1 MSRESRKPFIEESL
15 ELDVPAD
22 VAYGESREL
31 EHFPLFL
38 PEVMRVERLEDQRFR
53 WVADYAGTSVVREVE
68 IEGIVPGRQISWRAH
83 GVPEYFGTLSVEQ
96 LGTERSR
103 VRIQV
108 YREGMAPL
116 PERAAEL
123 QAWIERLGT
132 SMRRFKEFVEA
143 RRVTHE
149 RVFASTQPPR
159 PGRFPGDVGLG
170 AHLEEA
176 GAPPEEEI
184 GLPREEETP
193 STPPGPEEF

>member
-83 GVPEYFGTLSVEQ
+83 GVPEYFGTRSSSSQAPNGPASV
-96 LGTERSR
+96 SR
-103 VRIQV
+103 CI
-108 YREGMAPL
+108 A
-116 PERAAEL
+116 RAWRPCRNAR
-123 QAWIERLGT
+123 Q
-132 SMRRFKEFVEA
+132 SFK
-143 RRVTHE
+143 
-149 RVFASTQPPR
+149 
-159 PGRFPGDVGLG
+159 PGSSDWGR
-170 AHLEEA
+170 A
-176 GAPPEEEI
+176 
-184 GLPREEETP
+184 
-193 STPPGPEEF
+193 